1 MTERLNLFLIG
12 GLYKGEI
19 MLPILYESNVT
30 SFDNNGLG
38 ALSDAKSCICTEER
52 NGAFELQMEYPIDGI
67 HFEEITHSRIIYTK
81 ANQDQEPQAFR
92 IYKISKPFNG
102 LVTVNAEHVSYQLSY
117 IPSGGFTANSVANTF
132 AGLKNNAYESCPFTF
147 STNNT
152 TSGTYTQTLP
162 RSIRSS
168 LGGVDGSVL
177 DVFGGEYKWD
187 NFTVYN
193 LSSRGSDNG
202 VTLRYGKNITDI
214 KQEENIESTYTGV
227 CPYWTS
233 EESGTVTL
241 PEHVLHAS
249 TAENFPFQ
257 RTVMLDLTSSF
268 QEKPTEAQLRAA
280 ANTYMTVNNI
290 GVPKVS
296 ISVSFVQLWQT
307 EEYADVAPLESVGLC
322 DYVHIYFEK
331 LGVSATA
338 KVVKTEYDSILE
350 RYTKI
355 ELGDAKSTFG
365 DTIINAIQSTSS
377 DKVSFTELENA
388 VQRATS
394 LITGN
399 SGGYVRFVYNSDG
412 LPEEIVIMDTNDID
426 TATKVW
432 RWNKSG
438 LGYSNTGYDGTYGL
452 AMTQDGAI
460 VADFITTGTL
470 SCDRLNGGTIN
481 GQRINGGTITGAD
494 INGGSFKTQSSYYTL
509 DISSAT
515 IKFLHS
521 GSYVAGIRAI
531 REDEDSSNHLYLDG
545 DDVHCGPLSANRI
558 DTPMLS
564 SNSDSIF
571 ATTISGNEGHP
582 VVGAGTD
589 HYYEMKWE
597 YPYLKLYV
605 DGTNIGFLASDG
617 WHQLVS

>member
-1 MTERLNLFLIG
+1 MV
-12 GLYKGEI
+12 
-19 MLPILYESNVT
+19 PILFSEDST
-30 SFDNNGLG
+30 TFTTNGLG
-38 ALSDAKSCICTEER
+38 ALSDVASCICTEER
-52 NGAFELQMEYPIDGI
+52 NGAFELEMEYPVDGI
-67 HFEEITHSRIIYTK
+67 HFESIGYSKIIYTK
-81 ANQDQEPQAFR
+81 ANQDQGPQAFR
-92 IYKISKPFNG
+92 IYKISKPLNG
-102 LVTVNAEHVSYQLSY
+102 LVTINAEHVSYQLSY
-117 IPSGGFTANSVANTF
+117 IPSGGFEANSCANAL

-147 STNNT
+147 STDNT
-152 TSGTYTQTLP
+152 TSGTYSQSLP

-168 LGGVDGSVL
+168 LGGAEDSIL
-177 DVFGGEYKWD
+177 DIFGGEFKWD
-187 NFTVYN
+187 NFNVYN

-214 KQEENIESTYTGV
+214 KQEENIENTYTGV
-227 CPYWTS
+227 CPYWYS
-233 EESGTVTL
+233 EESGKVELT
-241 PEHVLHAS
+241 EHVLHAS

-268 QEKPTEAQLRAA
+268 SEKPTEAQLRAA
-280 ANTYMTVNNI
+280 ANAYMTVNNI

-399 SGGYVRFVYNSDG
+399 SGGYVRFVYNEDG
-412 LPEEIVIMDTNDID
+412 FPEEIVIMDTNDIN

-438 LGYSNTGYDGTYGL
+438 LGYSSTGYDGTYGL

-460 VADFITTGTL
+460 VADYITTGTL

-481 GQRINGGTITGAD
+481 GQTINGGTITGTT
-494 INGGSFKTQSSYYTL
+494 ITGSTITTNGSNYTTKIANGAMSFQYNGSQFAS
-509 DISSAT
+509 I
-515 IKFLHS
+515 F
-521 GSYVAGIRAI
+521 GSYDT
-531 REDEDSSNHLYLDG
+531 DEG
-545 DDVHCGPLSANRI
+545 
-558 DTPMLS
+558 
-564 SNSDSIF
+564 
-571 ATTISGNEGHP
+571 SGNISVSGFINSSGGISCSSLSTSGQVTADASSVFYSRTALGDGHP
-582 VVGAGTD
+582 VIGTDTD
-589 HYYEMKWE
+589 HYYQIHWD

-605 DGTNIGFLASDG
+605 DGTNIGYLASDG